1 MKICVLPLRLYP
13 LPSRCQAIRSSTT
26 AGAATFAPRGKAGIL
41 MGNGDPV
48 SGMKVVNEIC
58 VPSGDQRIPPG
69 DRSRFVSCLVSR
81 VSSHI
86 TWIWFVPLLSD
97 RKAILLPSGDQIGDD
112 TSKLPVSSSLI
123 RRVARSMII
132 SSLLPRSFIL
142 STPPR
147 VKRMWFPSGEI
158 LGLPTDSISM

>member
-1 MKICVLPLRLYP
+1 MKIWVLPFGVSPR
-13 LPSRCQAIRSSTT
+13 PSRCQAIRSSTT
-26 AGAATFAPRGKAGIL
+26 AGLASVAPRGKDGIL
-41 MGNGDPV
+41 MGSGDPD

-58 VPSGDQRIPPG
+58 VPSGDHRIPPG
-69 DRSRFVSCLVSR
+69 DRSRLVSCLVSR

-97 RKAILLPSGDQIGDD
+97 RKAIFVPSGDQMGDD

-123 RRVARSMII
+123 RRVDRSMIM

-147 VKRMWFPSGEI
+147 VKRMWFPSGDI